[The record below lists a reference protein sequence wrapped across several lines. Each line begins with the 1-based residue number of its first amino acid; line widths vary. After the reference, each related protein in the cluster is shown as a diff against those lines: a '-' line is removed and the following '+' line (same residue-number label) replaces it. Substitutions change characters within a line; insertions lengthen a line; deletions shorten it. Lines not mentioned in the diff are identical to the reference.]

1 MARRHAGW
9 IIVLG
14 CLLAGC
20 AGQREASTN
29 AAIQH
34 AIEQHLA
41 NRPGIEG
48 NKLILE
54 VQKVTVQGDQAE
66 AEVVFRSRDDPRAQ
80 MAYHYELRREGGE
93 WKVGNGRPGAAGSPH
108 PNPGSEPEGGEG
120 LPPGHPSVEGSPP
133 VEGSPH

>member
-1 MARRHAGW
+1 MKKVVHRGLCVVGL
-9 IIVLG
+9 VLFLIG
-14 CLLAGC
+14 C
-20 AGQREASTN
+20 QREANTN
-29 AAIQH
+29 AAVQH

-54 VQKVTVQGDQAE
+54 VQQVTVKGDQAE

-93 WKVGNGRPGAAGSPH
+93 WKVENGHPSAAGSPH
-108 PNPGSEPEGGEG
+108 PNPGSAPEGGEE
-120 LPPGHPSVEGSPP
+120 LPPGHPPTEGSPY
-133 VEGSPH
+133 